1 MQDDTALYGAKM
13 MQPVMTP
20 ADNEENNLRPQHLE
34 DYIGQE
40 KAKQNLKIY
49 LEAAKRRGEPVDH
62 ILLYGPPGLGKT
74 TLAGII
80 AQEMG
85 AGISITSGPA
95 IEKPGDLAALLMG
108 SCGLTALLRLGAA
121 SADDAEKA
129 RQLAQLLYCVQKPW
143 LNADY

>member
-1 MQDDTALYGAKM
+1 MQDETALYGAKM
-13 MQPVMTP
+13 MQPSMTP

-40 KAKQNLKIY
+40 KVKQNLKIY

-80 AQEMG
+80 ANEMG
-85 AGISITSGPA
+85 VQIRITSGPA
-95 IEKPGDLAALLMG
+95 IESPATLPP
-108 SCGLTALLRLGAA
+108 C
-121 SADDAEKA
+121 
-129 RQLAQLLYCVQKPW
+129 
-143 LNADY
+143 